1 MTPGLIAIAS
11 LLAALWGGAA
21 SAQTNASA
29 RSRSSHPSAQ
39 QTDTYARS
47 RRSHPSARRPTET
60 IDGMLYVG
68 LRPATHDA
76 A

>member
-1 MTPGLIAIAS
+1 MVPGLIVIS
-11 LLAALWGGAA
+11 RVLAALTG
-21 SAQTNASA
+21 
-29 RSRSSHPSAQ
+29 RSEREMRA
-39 QTDTYARS
+39 YARRNHS
-47 RRSHPSARRPTET
+47 WARPSTET

>member
-1 MTPGLIAIAS
+1 MVQGLIVIAQV
-11 LLAALWGGAA
+11 LAAGSGW
-21 SAQTNASA
+21 SA
-29 RSRSSHPSAQ
+29 RDARAYARARSSHPSSQ
-39 QTDTYARS
+39 RS
-47 RRSHPSARRPTET
+47 IET

>member
-1 MTPGLIAIAS
+1 MLPGLIVIARV
-11 LLAALWGGAA
+11 LAA
-21 SAQTNASA
+21 QTGRSTREMRAYERA
-29 RSRSSHPSAQ
+29 RRN
-39 QTDTYARS
+39 
-47 RRSHPSARRPTET
+47 HPSARPSTET